1 VEILEFILLFTLL
14 MFHTVLNLLVAISL
28 ITGYLVLN
36 PIKGALL
43 FVTFTLS
50 TVFFWF
56 ALFETF
62 PITIGYI

>member
-14 MFHTVLNLLVAISL
+14 MFHTALNLLVAVSL
-28 ITGYLVLN
+28 ITGCLVLN
-36 PIKGALL
+36 PIRGVLL
-43 FVTFTLS
+43 FITFTLS

>member
-1 VEILEFILLFTLL
+1 MEILEFILLFTLL
-14 MFHTVLNLLVAISL
+14 IFHTLLNLLVALSM
-28 ITGYLVLN
+28 ITGYLVLK
-36 PIKGALL
+36 PIKGVLL

-62 PITIGYI
+62 PIKIGYI